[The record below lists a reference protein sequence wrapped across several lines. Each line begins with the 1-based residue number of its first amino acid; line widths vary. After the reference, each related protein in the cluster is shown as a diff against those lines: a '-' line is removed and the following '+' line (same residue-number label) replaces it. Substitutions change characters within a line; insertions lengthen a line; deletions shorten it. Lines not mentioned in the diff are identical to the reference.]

1 MKKWLSPLLFA
12 SCLIGAG
19 IGAAEAKQN
28 CNCNCDKRVN
38 ITGKTNM
45 AENTLITNV
54 DAITTAPLH
63 VRNGPGR
70 HYKSRDILPPDFPLV
85 VGSCTR
91 DWCQVYYNSA
101 RSGWSSLPYLA
112 FKKGGK
118 HYKDRN
124 LGPFGNEVMAMRG
137 PRRAVSRGRHR
148 IAYSVNGGAYAI
160 NGRQAGDRRM
170 SGWWTNYQRPTYHRA
185 WQPRWWQKK

>member
-12 SCLIGAG
+12 SCLFGAG
-19 IGAAEAKQN
+19 IGVAEAKQN
-28 CNCNCDKRVN
+28 CNCNSLAPAK
-38 ITGKTNM
+38 
-45 AENTLITNV
+45 NTVITNV

-63 VRNGPGR
+63 VRSGPGR

-91 DWCQVYYNSA
+91 GWCQVYYNSA
-101 RSGWSSLPYLA
+101 RSGWSALPYLA

-118 HYKDRN
+118 HYKDPN
-124 LGPFGNEVMAMRG
+124 LGPFGSETMAMSG
-137 PRRAVSRGRHR
+137 PRRMGGMHRSRFRRGYQHR
-148 IAYSVNGGAYAI
+148 VAYDGM
-160 NGRQAGDRRM
+160 QAGQYGGRSAM